1 MVVTTRVR
9 LDRISSST
17 RNAMLSPEVI
27 VGNEI
32 IAAEGYV
39 LAVRILEDK
48 SSYNT
53 VEDVTGRMRELRA
66 GDVLAGTL
74 GTRRALRGYAGVVPP
89 HIAPGDILEVLNLGG
104 ILGRCTSVNPEIGQP
119 FRAEVLGAILA
130 FPELGDRVGRPAHI
144 RDRAVPTAEVLES
157 RVPVVY
163 VAGTCM
169 NAGKTVA
176 ATELVRGLARGG
188 LRVAAAKLTG
198 VSLMRDALSM
208 LDAGAIAALT
218 FNDVG
223 VASTHAG
230 VTVATA
236 KGIFNRLTATK
247 PDVIVAELGDGI
259 LGEYGVQD
267 ILRDAELMRVG
278 AAYVMAAPDPVGC
291 WGAVELMQREFGLP
305 VSVITGPATDNDV
318 GQVYVRTQLGLPA
331 HNARRDAAGLL
342 GVVKEELKLWA
353 EKADSAPSVPA
364 EGTEGW
370 RFSAASA
377 GARAASASSSAA
389 GSGTSAP

>member
-1 MVVTTRVR
+1 MVVTTRLK

-17 RNAMLSPEVI
+17 RNAHLGTEVI
-27 VGNEI
+27 VGDQI

-48 SSYNT
+48 STYNT
-53 VEDVTGRMRELRA
+53 IEDTGGRMVSLRG

-74 GTRRALRGYAGVVPP
+74 GTRRALRGYAGLVPAT
-89 HIAPGDILEVLNLGG
+89 IALGDTIEVLNLGG
-104 ILGRCTSVNPEIGQP
+104 ILGRCTSVNPEIGAP
-119 FRAEVLGAILA
+119 FRAEVLGAILT

-144 RDRAVPTAEVLES
+144 RDLAVPPAERLENAI
-157 RVPVVY
+157 PVVY

-176 ATELVRGLARGG
+176 ATELVRGLTRSG

-208 LDAGAIAALT
+208 QDAGAVAALT

-223 VASTHAG
+223 IASTHAG
-230 VTVATA
+230 VTVTTA
-236 KGIFNRLTATK
+236 KGIFNRLAQSK

-267 ILRDAELMRVG
+267 ILRDGELMGVG
-278 AAYVMAAPDPVGC
+278 AAYVMAAPDPVAC
-291 WGAVELMQREFGLP
+291 WGAAELMQREYGLP
-305 VSVITGPATDNDV
+305 ITAITGPATDNEV
-318 GQVYVRTQLGLPA
+318 GIVYITAELGLAA
-331 HNARRDAAGLL
+331 HNARRDAAGLVGRVRGAL
-342 GVVKEELKLWA
+342 ASWA
-353 EKADSAPSVPA
+353 QAATGALARASRPSAQPESAPGRASL
-364 EGTEGW
+364 
-370 RFSAASA
+370 AAPT
-377 GARAASASSSAA
+377 AAALAQ
-389 GSGTSAP
+389 

>member
-17 RNAMLSPEVI
+17 RNAALAPEVI
-27 VGNEI
+27 VGDEI

-48 SSYNT
+48 STYNT
-53 VEDVTGRMRELRA
+53 IEDTTGRMLALRA
-66 GDVLAGTL
+66 GDVLAGVL
-74 GTRRALRGYAGVVPP
+74 GTRRALRGYAGVVPTR
-89 HIAPGDILEVLNLGG
+89 ITAGDTIDVLNLGG
-104 ILGRCTSVNPEIGQP
+104 ILGRCTSVNPDIGSP
-119 FRAEVLGAILA
+119 FQAEVLGAVLA

-144 RDRAVPTAEVLES
+144 KDRAVPPSDTLDA

-176 ATELVRGLARGG
+176 ATELVRGLARSG
-188 LRVAAAKLTG
+188 LRVVAAKLTG

-208 LDAGAIAALT
+208 LDAGAVAALT

-223 VASTHAG
+223 IASTHPG
-230 VTVATA
+230 ITVSTA
-236 KGIFNRLTATK
+236 KGIFNRLAVSK
-247 PDVIVAELGDGI
+247 PDVVIAELGDGI

-267 ILRDAELMRVG
+267 ILHDAELTRVG
-278 AAYVMAAPDPVGC
+278 AAYIMAAPDPVAC
-291 WGAVELMQREFGLP
+291 WGAVELMRREFGLP
-305 VSVITGPATDNDV
+305 ITAITGPATDNEV
-318 GQVYVRTQLGLPA
+318 GLVYITSGLGLPA

-342 GVVKEELKLWA
+342 GVVVKSLEEWRVRAMGHELRA
-353 EKADSAPSVPA
+353 TGDGRSAPRPEPVA
-364 EGTEGW
+364 H
-370 RFSAASA
+370 
-377 GARAASASSSAA
+377 GA
-389 GSGTSAP
+389 

>member
-17 RNAMLSPEVI
+17 RKAALEPEVM
-27 VGNEI
+27 VGHEI
-32 IAAEGYV
+32 IAAEGFV
-39 LAVRILEDK
+39 LAVRIMQDK
-48 SSYNT
+48 ASYNT
-53 VEDVTGRMRELRA
+53 IEDVTGRMLSLRA

-74 GTRRALRGYAGVVPP
+74 GARRALRGYAGMVPGS
-89 HIAPGDILEVLNLGG
+89 IAVGDVLDVLNLGG
-104 ILGRCTSVNPEIGQP
+104 ILGTCTSVNPEIGAP

-130 FPELGDRVGRPAHI
+130 FPELGDRIGRPAHI
-144 RDRAVPTAEVLES
+144 RDRAVPPADTLES

-208 LDAGAIAALT
+208 LDAGAVSALT
-218 FNDVG
+218 FTDVG
-223 VASTHAG
+223 IASTHAG
-230 VTVATA
+230 VTVTTA
-236 KGIFNRLTATK
+236 KGIFNRLAGAK

-267 ILRDAELMRVG
+267 ILRDPELTAVG
-278 AAYVMAAPDPVGC
+278 AAYVMAAPDPVAC
-291 WGAVELMQREFGLP
+291 WGAAELMNREYRLP
-305 VSVITGPATDNDV
+305 ITAITGPATDNEV
-318 GQVYVRTQLGLPA
+318 GQVYIATNLGLPA
-331 HNARRDAAGLL
+331 HNARRDAGGLV
-342 GVVKEELKLWA
+342 GVVR
-353 EKADSAPSVPA
+353 KALDAWVASHVSRVTSSPIPA
-364 EGTEGW
+364 
-370 RFSAASA
+370 S
-377 GARAASASSSAA
+377 
-389 GSGTSAP
+389 

>member
-9 LDRISSST
+9 LDRIASAT
-17 RNAMLSPEVI
+17 RNAGLSPEVI
-27 VGNEI
+27 VGDEI
-32 IAAEGYV
+32 VAAEGYV

-48 SSYNT
+48 AIYNT
-53 VEDVTGRMRELRA
+53 VEDVTGRMLSLRA
-66 GDVLAGTL
+66 GDVLAGVL

-89 HIAPGDILEVLNLGG
+89 HLAVGDTIEVLNLGG
-104 ILGRCTSVNPEIGQP
+104 ILGRCTSVNPDIGPPFQAEI
-119 FRAEVLGAILA
+119 LGAILA

-144 RDRAVPTAEVLES
+144 RDHAVPPSDVLES

-176 ATELVRGLARGG
+176 ATELVRGLTRSG

-208 LDAGAIAALT
+208 LDAGAVAALT

-223 VASTHAG
+223 IASTHPG
-230 VTVATA
+230 VTVSTA
-236 KGIFNRLTATK
+236 KGILNRLGGSK

-267 ILRDAELMRVG
+267 ILRDAELMSVG
-278 AAYVMAAPDPVGC
+278 AGYVMAAPDPVAC
-291 WGAVELMQREFGLP
+291 WGSAELMQREFALP
-305 VSVITGPATDNDV
+305 ITAITGPATDNEV
-318 GQVYVRTQLGLPA
+318 GQVYITGRLGLPA
-331 HNARRDAAGLL
+331 HNARRDATGLVATVRSAL
-342 GVVKEELKLWA
+342 ADWA
-353 EKADSAPSVPA
+353 EKSETLVA
-364 EGTEGW
+364 
-370 RFSAASA
+370 AAS
-377 GARAASASSSAA
+377 
-389 GSGTSAP
+389 

>member
-9 LDRISSST
+9 LDRIASST
-17 RNAMLSPEVI
+17 RNAGLTPEVI
-27 VGNEI
+27 VGDEI
-32 IAAEGYV
+32 LAAEGYL

-48 SSYNT
+48 STYNT
-53 VEDVTGRMRELRA
+53 VEDVTGRMLSLRR

-74 GTRRALRGYAGVVPP
+74 GTRRALRGYAGVVPSP
-89 HIAPGDILEVLNLGG
+89 IAVGDTVEVLNLGG
-104 ILGRCTSVNPEIGQP
+104 ILGRCTSANPEIGPP
-119 FRAEVLGAILA
+119 FKAEVLGAILA
-130 FPELGDRVGRPAHI
+130 FPELGDRIGRPAHI
-144 RDRAVPTAEVLES
+144 RDHAVPPAETLDS
-157 RVPVVY
+157 SVPVVY

-208 LDAGAIAALT
+208 LDAGAVAALT

-223 VASTHAG
+223 IASTHAG
-230 VTVATA
+230 ITVATA
-236 KGIFNRLTATK
+236 KGIFNRLATTR

-267 ILRDAELMRVG
+267 ILRDAQLTQVG
-278 AAYVMAAPDPVGC
+278 AAYIIAAPDPVAC
-291 WGAVELMQREFGLP
+291 WGAAELMTREFGLP
-305 VSVITGPATDNDV
+305 ITVITGPATDNEV
-318 GQVYVRTQLGLPA
+318 GLAYIQRGLGLPA

-342 GVVKEELKLWA
+342 SVVCASLDRWVEGQGSRVET
-353 EKADSAPSVPA
+353 EQSRSVAPLVP
-364 EGTEGW
+364 EH
-370 RFSAASA
+370 R
-377 GARAASASSSAA
+377 
-389 GSGTSAP
+389 

>member
-27 VGNEI
+27 VGDEI
-32 IAAEGYV
+32 IASEGYV

-53 VEDVTGRMRELRA
+53 VEDVTGRMLELRA

-74 GTRRALRGYAGVVPP
+74 GTRRALRGYAGMVPS
-89 HIAPGDILEVLNLGG
+89 HIAPGDVLEVLNLGG
-104 ILGRCTSVNPEIGQP
+104 ILGRCTSANPEIGQP

-144 RDRAVPTAEVLES
+144 RDRAVPTADILES

-176 ATELVRGLARGG
+176 ATELVRGLTRSG

-208 LDAGAIAALT
+208 LDAGAVAALT

-223 VASTHAG
+223 VASTHPG
-230 VTVATA
+230 VTVSTA
-236 KGIFNRLTATK
+236 KGIFNRLAGTK

-267 ILRDAELMRVG
+267 ILRDVELMRVG

-291 WGAVELMQREFGLP
+291 WGAVEIMQREFGLP
-305 VSVITGPATDNDV
+305 VSVLTGPATDNDV
-318 GQVYVRTQLGLPA
+318 GQLYVKAQLGLPA

-342 GVVKEELKLWA
+342 AVVKLELDRWA
-353 EKADSAPSVPA
+353 RKADRADASDSPSA
-364 EGTEGW
+364 T
-370 RFSAASA
+370 SAAAGVSA
-377 GARAASASSSAA
+377 ATGASASSVL
-389 GSGTSAP
+389 

>member
-17 RNAMLSPEVI
+17 RNAGLSPEVI
-27 VGNEI
+27 VGDEI

-48 SSYNT
+48 STYNT
-53 VEDVTGRMRELRA
+53 VEDVSGRMVSLRA
-66 GDVLAGTL
+66 GDVLAGVL
-74 GTRRALRGYAGVVPP
+74 GTRRALRGYAGVVPT
-89 HIAPGDILEVLNLGG
+89 HIAAGDTLEVLNLGG
-104 ILGRCTSVNPEIGQP
+104 ILGRCTSVNPDIGSP

-144 RDRAVPTAEVLES
+144 RDRAVPPADLLES
-157 RVPVVY
+157 RIPVVY

-198 VSLMRDALSM
+198 VSLMRDALCM
-208 LDAGAIAALT
+208 LDAGAVAALT

-223 VASTHAG
+223 IASTHPG
-230 VTVATA
+230 ITVSTA
-236 KGIFNRLTATK
+236 KGIFNRLAQVK

-267 ILRDAELMRVG
+267 ILLDGELTQVG
-278 AAYVMAAPDPVGC
+278 AAYVLAAPDPVAC
-291 WGAVELMQREFGLP
+291 WGAAELMQRQFDLP
-305 VSVITGPATDNDV
+305 ITAITGPATDNEV
-318 GQVYVRTQLGLPA
+318 GQVYITTDLGLPA
-331 HNARRDAAGLL
+331 HNARRDAAGLVR
-342 GVVKEELKLWA
+342 VVRKTLEDWNAGRPVGAHRDGSLL
-353 EKADSAPSVPA
+353 VPPHRG
-364 EGTEGW
+364 GT
-370 RFSAASA
+370 RPVSPLAS
-377 GARAASASSSAA
+377 
-389 GSGTSAP
+389 